1 VRVEREAVL
10 NVFPADFVAA
20 HLAIGSV
27 LGTVDLSSPRPADNA
42 SNTKSTKPTKPK
54 AAAQA
59 LIRLFPSGRPP
70 LSGPEL
76 TLELK
81 AKAPEIGTISGR
93 TLTRAISEAWPPAE
107 PKPAK

>member
-42 SNTKSTKPTKPK
+42 SNTKPTKPK
-54 AAAQA
+54 VAAQA
-59 LIRLFPSGRPP
+59 LIRLFPSGRPS
-70 LSGPEL
+70 LSGAEL
-76 TLELK
+76 ALELK
-81 AKAPEIGTISGR
+81 TKAPEIGTISGR
-93 TLTRAISEAWPPAE
+93 TLTRAISEAWSRAE